1 MHHFMFSRR
10 ARMRILALMSIVA
23 LISGC
28 VTLGDLVGE
37 SDPFFY
43 LASAPQSSGCS
54 KAECQRLDSL
64 ELNGYQ
70 LARGGKL
77 TWVKFVDS
85 FYAERSRLFPNVEE
99 SNSWREYRAYQR
111 VLAEQM
117 DAKKISESQW
127 VYLLEK
133 KKGELDAR
141 NQMLQ
146 NSRPRA
152 QNCVTEKIGLPPFE
166 SYQTRCN

>member
-1 MHHFMFSRR
+1 
-10 ARMRILALMSIVA
+10 MRILILMAIAA

-37 SDPFFY
+37 SDPYFY
-43 LASAPQSSGCS
+43 LASTPQPSNCP
-54 KAECQRLDSL
+54 KPACQRLDAVESK
-64 ELNGYQ
+64 GYE

-77 TWVKFVDS
+77 SWVKFVDT
-85 FYAERSRLFPNVEE
+85 FYSERNQLFPNAEE
-99 SNSWREYRAYQR
+99 SNEWREYRAYQR

-127 VYLLEK
+127 VYFLEK

-141 NQMLQ
+141 KQMLE
-146 NSRPRA
+146 NSRPRT
-152 QNCVTEKIGLPPFE
+152 QNCVTEKVGLPPFE
-166 SYQTRCN
+166 SYQTRCK